1 MPAEVDAAGGDQAT
15 LRFSDAAGC
24 KAWLERLP
32 LSDVVECHEELSGQ
46 VRQLAQATLKP
57 AAKLELLELLRET
70 VAAVQS
76 GYAQVCWSRPVPL
89 EAGDR
94 AIWESVVGLWRT
106 MASGYD
112 SLIVD
117 MAGAAPELAAQADL
131 ISQRALRYT
140 ALAMGE
146 YSRVYHAVSAE
157 LWKQLHRVY
166 VFAENAGVAT
176 KAMHDAVGRVE
187 RSTSC
192 AATYMHALLAHLAQP
207 DALSVRQME
216 IVDRW
221 LDRWEKLVVLS
232 PETLMQSTIPALAV
246 DLASSRGVGFARDMP
261 AAGVRYLNL
270 ENLSKTLRQTAAS
283 LKEGQTPAQL
293 GLGEMSSRACE
304 RLLVLLHVQWCAAG
318 TGRMDERSPAE
329 IKVMIFPGLHSIH
342 YHLTGRLFRQPA
354 GEITARGRRDT
365 EMLDSVSESSQA
377 LVSQRS
383 AALETWVIVNKSV
396 SGFLGMCRERQA
408 ATGVSRYQLLGLQ
421 VPASK
426 NLHLGIVQ
434 RLIVDGEGAIWAG
447 LRLIPGAPRAA
458 AARRVDADTAD
469 PGAAKYDRALL
480 MPEDAARKVPASVL
494 LPPGWFAAGR
504 VLDLQTDTA
513 QKIQLQALLERGP
526 NFARATYSAG

>member
-24 KAWLERLP
+24 KAWLEQLP
-32 LSDVVECHEELSGQ
+32 LSDVVECHAELSGQ

-76 GYAQVCWSRPVPL
+76 GYAQVCWRRPVPL
-89 EAGDR
+89 EEGDR

-106 MASGYD
+106 MASAYD

-176 KAMHDAVGRVE
+176 KAVHDAVGRVE

-192 AATYMHALLAHLAQP
+192 AATYVHALLAHFALP
-207 DALSVRQME
+207 DALSVEQME
-216 IVDRW
+216 ILDRW

-232 PETLMQSTIPALAV
+232 PEPLLQSTVPALAV
-246 DLASSRGVGFARDMP
+246 DLASPKGMGFAKDMP
-261 AAGVRYLNL
+261 AAGVRHLNL
-270 ENLSKTLRQTAAS
+270 EGLSKALHQAAES
-283 LKEGQTPAQL
+283 LKQGQTPAQL
-293 GLGEMSSRACE
+293 GLGDMPPEACE
-304 RLLVLLHVQWCAAG
+304 KLLLLLHVQWCAAG
-318 TGRMDERSPAE
+318 TGRLDERSLAGV
-329 IKVMIFPGLHSIH
+329 KVMIFPSIPSIH
-342 YHLTGRLFRQPA
+342 YHLTGRPFRQPA
-354 GEITARGRRDT
+354 GEITARERRDA
-365 EMLDSVSESSQA
+365 EMLESVSERSD
-377 LVSQRS
+377 LVSQSS
-383 AALETWVIVNKSV
+383 AAVETWVIVNKSV
-396 SGFLGMCRERQA
+396 SGFLGMCRDPQTVTRI
-408 ATGVSRYQLLGLQ
+408 SHHQLLGLQ
-421 VPASK
+421 APASK
-426 NLHLGIVQ
+426 NINLGIVQ
-434 RLIVDGEGAIWAG
+434 RLIVDEDGAIWAG
-447 LRLIPGAPRAA
+447 LRLLSAAPQAA
-458 AARRVDADTAD
+458 AVRVTNAKTRD
-469 PGAAKYDRALL
+469 PKAAKYDRALL
-480 MPEDAARKVPASVL
+480 TPEDAARKVPASVL

-513 QKIQLQALLERGP
+513 QKIRLQALLERGP